1 MPRARVPLPLFTLKL
16 IALPTTALL
25 ELLTSSSLEQLV
37 IVPTMAAKTAIEKI
51 IFFIVFRI
59 KINKYVN
66 KKVLYWQFLLLFLPV
81 IKDYVKRVLR
91 ASDKLSEVD
100 T

>member
-1 MPRARVPLPLFTLKL
+1 MARVPLPLLTLKL

-37 IVPTMAAKTAIEKI
+37 TVPTMAAKTAIEKI
-51 IFFIVFRI
+51 NFFIVFRI

-66 KKVLYWQFLLLFLPV
+66 KKGVILAIPPPLPPSHQ
-81 IKDYVKRVLR
+81 R
-91 ASDKLSEVD
+91 
-100 T
+100 